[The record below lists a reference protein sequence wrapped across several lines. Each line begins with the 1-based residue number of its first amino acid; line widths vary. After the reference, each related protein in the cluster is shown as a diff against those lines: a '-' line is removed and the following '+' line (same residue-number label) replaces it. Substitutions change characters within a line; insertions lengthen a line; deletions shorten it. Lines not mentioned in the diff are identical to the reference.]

1 MFAKVHPAEDVKSGN
16 TGSCHDLVR
25 YLEKETGEGQRFFS
39 HTEQDISPERV
50 IMDIDGN
57 KKALGANDAKF
68 FMLSLN
74 PSQSEQMHLIGRKV
88 DDFKELTPQEKKEV
102 FQKLEAFTRSAMDEY
117 ALNFGR
123 DNIRGGQDLM
133 YYARVE
139 TERSYHPEDEEVKQ
153 GIARIGEPKPGLNLH
168 VHVIVSRKSLDGKVK
183 LSPGAKS
190 AGNTWE
196 LEGRGTVKRGFSHEG
211 WKVRVQECFNRKFD
225 YQAKEGETYVRPQ
238 VSAEIGKIISP
249 GAKSAGNTWEL
260 EGRGTVK
267 RGFSHEG
274 WKVRVQECFNRK
286 FDYQAKEGETYVR
299 PQVSAEI
306 GKITNPE
313 LKRILQDEQ
322 FTAANQIVAA
332 MREQGYTHQV
342 RKGVHSFSREGE
354 VFQVEHRLLKAFEQ
368 PLSDEQLKSITE
380 RFDLTKYEAN
390 PAGYRENGLQV
401 KDISFSTYVKDE
413 AQKGEKALKE
423 VAYKVV
429 YDEQNHTTV
438 SFATVRQFAYEH
450 QINLVKSE
458 PTAEAVLKKIKNPE
472 LKNLLENYRFTS
484 ANQIV
489 VAMKEQGYTHKV
501 RKGVHSFSRE
511 GERVSIRHKDLKKF
525 ADPKLES
532 RHMEGIIERF
542 NLYKYKQE
550 GVAYRENGLEA
561 KNISFLTYQ
570 KVPIEPEE
578 DKSVTGKP
586 ETKEEAQQ
594 PQQET
599 PGSEAH
605 PEETENEA
613 ETPMPEPDPVKY
625 RKELKE
631 VSYDVLFDRETK
643 TYVPISAIRKYAYEN
658 EINLID
664 RYKHGYAVRNE
675 DLRECLANPEYR
687 TVRQINKAMRE
698 RGYTIERDEA
708 GNYTYIKGESS
719 FFMERRD
726 LLAFTGYAKDT
737 GGRERERGTHR
748 SADKTVGF
756 IGGKAKQ
763 KLINEILGDSF
774 RTERMLVGNVKKAVS
789 LIQNPANIKM
799 MLIKQIGSF
808 LNPFKEL

>member
-238 VSAEIGKIISP
+238 VSAEIGKI
-249 GAKSAGNTWEL
+249 
-260 EGRGTVK
+260 
-267 RGFSHEG
+267 
-274 WKVRVQECFNRK
+274 
-286 FDYQAKEGETYVR
+286 
-299 PQVSAEI
+299 
-306 GKITNPE
+306 TNPE

-322 FTAANQIVAA
+322 FTAANQVVAA
-332 MREQGYTHQV
+332 MREQGYTHQ
-342 RKGVHSFSREGE
+342 
-354 VFQVEHRLLKAFEQ
+354 
-368 PLSDEQLKSITE
+368 
-380 RFDLTKYEAN
+380 
-390 PAGYRENGLQV
+390 
-401 KDISFSTYVKDE
+401 
-413 AQKGEKALKE
+413 
-423 VAYKVV
+423 
-429 YDEQNHTTV
+429 
-438 SFATVRQFAYEH
+438 
-450 QINLVKSE
+450 
-458 PTAEAVLKKIKNPE
+458 
-472 LKNLLENYRFTS
+472 
-484 ANQIV
+484 
-489 VAMKEQGYTHKV
+489 V

>member
-238 VSAEIGKIISP
+238 VSAEIGKI
-249 GAKSAGNTWEL
+249 
-260 EGRGTVK
+260 
-267 RGFSHEG
+267 
-274 WKVRVQECFNRK
+274 
-286 FDYQAKEGETYVR
+286 
-299 PQVSAEI
+299 
-306 GKITNPE
+306 TNPE

-413 AQKGEKALKE
+413 AQKGEKALKSYPLVFGKE
-423 VAYKVV
+423 ERQRVSKTTGSSRGG
-429 YDEQNHTTV
+429 ENRSRTV
-438 SFATVRQFAYEH
+438 STQKEEIYDTNFFTSLKSGEFVGSAAHSNMRNFHLRFEMYEDKEDPLPIVH
-450 QINLVKSE
+450 
-458 PTAEAVLKKIKNPE
+458 PVLASDIE
-472 LKNLLENYRFTS
+472 ENYQ
-484 ANQIV
+484 QIIRDI
-489 VAMKEQGYTHKV
+489 QG
-501 RKGVHSFSRE
+501 
-511 GERVSIRHKDLKKF
+511 
-525 ADPKLES
+525 
-532 RHMEGIIERF
+532 IE
-542 NLYKYKQE
+542 
-550 GVAYRENGLEA
+550 
-561 KNISFLTYQ
+561 
-570 KVPIEPEE
+570 
-578 DKSVTGKP
+578 
-586 ETKEEAQQ
+586 
-594 PQQET
+594 
-599 PGSEAH
+599 
-605 PEETENEA
+605 
-613 ETPMPEPDPVKY
+613 
-625 RKELKE
+625 
-631 VSYDVLFDRETK
+631 
-643 TYVPISAIRKYAYEN
+643 
-658 EINLID
+658 
-664 RYKHGYAVRNE
+664 
-675 DLRECLANPEYR
+675 
-687 TVRQINKAMRE
+687 
-698 RGYTIERDEA
+698 
-708 GNYTYIKGESS
+708 
-719 FFMERRD
+719 
-726 LLAFTGYAKDT
+726 
-737 GGRERERGTHR
+737 
-748 SADKTVGF
+748 
-756 IGGKAKQ
+756 
-763 KLINEILGDSF
+763 
-774 RTERMLVGNVKKAVS
+774 
-789 LIQNPANIKM
+789 
-799 MLIKQIGSF
+799 
-808 LNPFKEL
+808 

>member
-50 IMDIDGN
+50 IMYIDGN

-238 VSAEIGKIISP
+238 VSAEIGKI
-249 GAKSAGNTWEL
+249 
-260 EGRGTVK
+260 
-267 RGFSHEG
+267 
-274 WKVRVQECFNRK
+274 
-286 FDYQAKEGETYVR
+286 
-299 PQVSAEI
+299 
-306 GKITNPE
+306 TNPE

-332 MREQGYTHQV
+332 MREQGYTHQ
-342 RKGVHSFSREGE
+342 
-354 VFQVEHRLLKAFEQ
+354 
-368 PLSDEQLKSITE
+368 
-380 RFDLTKYEAN
+380 
-390 PAGYRENGLQV
+390 
-401 KDISFSTYVKDE
+401 
-413 AQKGEKALKE
+413 
-423 VAYKVV
+423 
-429 YDEQNHTTV
+429 
-438 SFATVRQFAYEH
+438 
-450 QINLVKSE
+450 
-458 PTAEAVLKKIKNPE
+458 
-472 LKNLLENYRFTS
+472 
-484 ANQIV
+484 
-489 VAMKEQGYTHKV
+489 V